1 MPQPR
6 YEIFKVLLPS
16 NHEVYFLLSVALNL
30 YLAYFIAKRF
40 YYSRVPPILWKYD
53 VALIGDSHVYR
64 GDWNK
69 LLPCSSAN
77 FGKGKDSLQGMYNR
91 MAGVLNCQPKVCVI
105 HGGINDVINNIPPDT
120 TMKYYRL
127 IIERLREAGI
137 KPIIIPVMR
146 PAYHKYDDKIEALNN
161 RINSLASELGVS
173 VRYVDITND
182 DLQQDELHLNGA
194 GYQKWAM
201 ELEDVLGCKRPA

>member
-1 MPQPR
+1 MR
-6 YEIFKVLLPS
+6 YI
-16 NHEVYFLLSVALNL
+16 FLLSVALNL

-182 DLQQDELHLNGA
+182 DLQQDVIPDEQGDDEHQPAGERSEYAGQIGDKAAHHVFTNHLGF
-194 GYQKWAM
+194 
-201 ELEDVLGCKRPA
+201 V